1 MQLIRL
7 RFRHLGISLNKSL
20 VARDYGSCAL
30 MGLVLSSA
38 YWLTSLVLWG
48 PENIAIK
55 SIYRYGDLE
64 AYPVIAAFAH
74 LNFHPTYSAFFGS
87 EGAQT
92 FPLFV
97 YALPALF
104 FALFGW
110 SAFPIVDFIY
120 FSLAIAL
127 LDRCFRLSGV
137 SASAARASAI
147 ICVTGNF
154 LFIGPLSIFK
164 DSLCLFFSMRIERP
178 FLSSIS
184 YFLFVWIFLSCSEQ
198 PHRLQFSWRTMNRW
212 PVAVGLSAAALIQ
225 SDIFSFVSA
234 AAAGV
239 LLVVVQLTTRKLQL
253 VGPTLLGFF
262 VVAITFSAAS
272 LPFLLQLHFGAPDL
286 VRRFGV
292 FALDSSNRWLI
303 CKSFLK
309 FNICHPN
316 FWPVFLGL
324 YCILKWLRHS
334 FRPDVPTALA
344 VLAVSG
350 FIGPLIFFCLSP
362 SAVQV
367 YHFQIVSS
375 FIFVIPVFVFGAIFA
390 DLVWRRLDAETDR
403 TRAWGLLCATI
414 VALAIIGFWAQTAR
428 AVGKTQVM
436 RPEHF
441 PAMRAATFRAEL
453 TDVLSYLNT
462 HAQGKNNLLLT
473 NDHHVLTWWILSGR
487 GNLLMPDVVTTTLSQ
502 AHIETQ
508 LCMAGKYLNWS
519 RTEFLS
525 FLTTNSTAISN
536 TNKVIS
542 NTNNIWFLGGNLYSA
557 SRFHRN
563 YVLTDYPQVLREQIL
578 RDEDE
583 WQIIMPVSE
592 VDRLGDLYDQ
602 AKVNT
607 AAGPDFIVV
616 LRSPLFVT
624 SHIDTARFNL
634 EYSGDN
640 YLIYNKVPQ
649 KSIDRRTSQVAGAK
663 NPLAIRAVVAD

>member
-1 MQLIRL
+1 MQLIRFA
-7 RFRHLGISLNKSL
+7 FRRSGISVNQSL

-38 YWLTSLVLWG
+38 YWLTSLVVWG

-55 SIYRYGDLE
+55 AIYRYGDLE
-64 AYPVIAAFAH
+64 AYPVIAALAH
-74 LNFHPTYSAFFGS
+74 LNFHPTYSALFGS
-87 EGAQT
+87 EGALT

-110 SAFPIVDFIY
+110 WAFPIVDFIY

-137 SASAARASAI
+137 STPAARATAI
-147 ICVTGNF
+147 ICVTGSF
-154 LFIGPLSIFK
+154 LFTGPLSIIKYLLYGFYGV
-164 DSLCLFFSMRIERP
+164 RIERP
-178 FLSSIS
+178 FLSGIS
-184 YFLFVWIFLSCSEQ
+184 YFLFVWIFLSCSQQ
-198 PHRLQFSWRTMNRW
+198 PQRLQFSWRTMNRW

-239 LLVVVQLTTRKLQL
+239 LLVVIQLITRKLQL
-253 VGPTLLGFF
+253 VGPTLLGLF

-292 FALDSSNRWLI
+292 FSLDGSNRWLI
-303 CKSFLK
+303 CKSFLEY
-309 FNICHPN
+309 NVRHPH
-316 FWPVFLGL
+316 FWPVFLGF
-324 YCILKWLRHS
+324 YCILRWLRHS
-334 FRPDVPTALA
+334 FRPHVPTALA

-367 YHFQIVSS
+367 YHFWTVSW
-375 FIFVIPVFVFGAIFA
+375 ITFVIPVFVFGATFA

-403 TRAWGLLCATI
+403 TRTWGLLCAAI
-414 VALAIIGFWAQTAR
+414 VTVAIIGFWVQTAR
-428 AVGKTQVM
+428 AVAQTQVM

-441 PAMRAATFRAEL
+441 PAMRAATFRPEL
-453 TDVLSYLNT
+453 IDVLSYLNT
-462 HAQGKNNLLLT
+462 HAQGTNNLLLT
-473 NDHHVLTWWILSGR
+473 NDHHVLTWWILGGR

-502 AHIETQ
+502 ANIETQ

-525 FLTTNSTAISN
+525 FLTTNTTEIN
-536 TNKVIS
+536 
-542 NTNNIWFLGGNLYSA
+542 NTNNIWFLGGSLYSA

-563 YVLTDYPQVLREQIL
+563 YVLTDYLQGLRDEIL
-578 RDEDE
+578 NDEDE

-592 VDRLGDLYDQ
+592 AERLGELYDQ

-607 AAGPDFIVV
+607 TSGPDFIVV
-616 LRSPLFVT
+616 LRNPLFVT
-624 SHIDTARFNL
+624 SHIDMTQFGL

-640 YLIYNKVPQ
+640 YLIYTKVLQ
-649 KSIDRRTSQVAGAK
+649 ESIDRRTSQVAGSKIAGSSRSSRR
-663 NPLAIRAVVAD
+663 LRSWE